1 MGDNE
6 RTEEGHQRSETAQ
19 KISERYGVPKEEVDA
34 IITNRPIQPGAPHP
48 MTMGSLMKDSH
59 TSTGSYMTQPH
70 SRWSPAA
77 IVGIVLGILGIL
89 AIATLLVYILREP
102 RKVEVVMQEPP
113 AEVIPPEPDTVFIE
127 PIAEPAPEPA
137 PAPKPAVRRRTAPA
151 PVLSTSNSLEAEERL
166 AELKAAGNSKA
177 RITRVTRGG
186 TTIYQVRR

>member
-1 MGDNE
+1 MSDNE
-6 RTEEGHQRSETAQ
+6 RTEEGHRRSETAR

-34 IITNRPIQPGAPHP
+34 IIADRRIQPGKPHP

-59 TSTGSYMTQPH
+59 TTTGSYMTQPH

-89 AIATLLVYILREP
+89 AIATLLVFILQEP

-113 AEVIPPEPDTVFIE
+113 AEVIPAPEPDTVFLA
-127 PIAEPAPEPA
+127 PVAEPEPP